1 MRRWEK
7 GLGAES
13 GEGKGRRGI
22 GRKGRKGSK
31 ERKGGKIGE
40 WNREKKDW
48 EKGRIKRR
56 KMGRGVIKTYVF

>member
-31 ERKGGKIGE
+31 EREGVKIGSGS
-40 WNREKKDW
+40 
-48 EKGRIKRR
+48 GRIGRR
-56 KMGRGVIKTYVF
+56 EGLREGRRGGG